1 MSFRRL
7 EVALGFALVA
17 SALSG
22 CGTGT
27 APSAGSTGSTAAT
40 APQGRVMGG
49 EQPVKGASIQL
60 YAVGTAGDGSPAT
73 ALLQTAVST
82 DASGSFSLT
91 GRYTCPSAAAQVYLV
106 ATGGDPGLGHSNP
119 AIALMDAVG
128 SCGNLSAS
136 TFLNVDERT
145 TVAAIATLAPFM
157 TAPNAIG
164 SSSIDAA
171 NLTSAFGTAAMLVS
185 PTSGQVPGN
194 TMPATATV
202 PLTLI
207 NSLANVLAACVN
219 SAGGVAGDGS
229 ACGQLFAATSAAGGV
244 APSNTA
250 AAALNVERDPVTN
263 AAALF
268 AIASPAAPFQPQ
280 LSSTPADWTVAISGP
295 GAPSAVPNGCSGP
308 VLTGTAAFT
317 NYTLQQP
324 QVCRRITQADLPA
337 PNQGS
342 SVSNYPT
349 QVARAA
355 GQMPVVPPGFKVTLY
370 ASGFGNARYLL
381 PAPNGDLLLSQP
393 GTGTISVLRGVD
405 NNGAAVTVS
414 TYATGLTS
422 PYGMAF
428 YPSAASPQFLYV
440 ANTASLVRFPYA
452 LGDLAASGAPVT
464 LATDIPDSGNH
475 TTRALVFTQETT
487 PRLLISVGSASNVT
501 DTDTT
506 TTEFHRADIL
516 AYSVNG
522 TFQSIFA
529 SGLRNPVGL
538 VLDASGRPWT
548 SVNERD
554 GLGDNLPSDYVT
566 HVQENGFYGWPWYY
580 NGPNADPRLPVSHPE
595 LAGQTI
601 VGDTLLQAHFA
612 PLQINFYTG
621 TQFPAPY
628 RGDLFL
634 ASHGSWNKSVRGG
647 YEVVRIRMANGNAT
661 GDHEDFMTGFVNSDG
676 TVWGRPAGVA
686 VGADGA
692 LYVADDASNSVWR
705 VTYTGN

>member
-1 MSFRRL
+1 MLLRQWMSFFG
-7 EVALGFALVA
+7 VAALTG
-17 SALSG
+17 ALSG
-22 CGTGT
+22 CGVGSGSGAGKSST
-27 APSAGSTGSTAAT
+27 SAAVS
-40 APQGRVMGG
+40 QGRVMGG
-49 EQPVKGASIQL
+49 EQPVSGASIQL
-60 YAVGTAGDGSPAT
+60 YAVGTAGDGSAAT
-73 ALLQTAVST
+73 GLLRSAVTT
-82 DASGSFSLT
+82 DASGGFSIT
-91 GRYTCPSAAAQVYLV
+91 GLYTCPSPGALVYLT
-106 ATGGDPGLGHSNP
+106 ATGGDPGLGRSN
-119 AIALMDAVG
+119 AALSLMNAVG
-128 SCGNLSAS
+128 ACGSLSS
-136 TFLNVDERT
+136 SSFINVDERS
-145 TVAAIATLAPFM
+145 TVAAVAALAPFM
-157 TAPNAIG
+157 KAPNAIG
-164 SSSIDAA
+164 SSAIDAQG
-171 NLTSAFGTAAMLVS
+171 LTNAFALAGMLVNS
-185 PTSGQVPGN
+185 ATGQVPGPGL
-194 TMPATATV
+194 PATATAPV
-202 PLTLI
+202 ALI

-219 SAGGVAGDGS
+219 SAGGVAGDRS
-229 ACGQLFAATSAAGGV
+229 ACGQLFAAVTPSGGAAP
-244 APSNTA
+244 ANTA
-250 AAALNVERDPVTN
+250 TAALNLVRDPITH
-263 AAALF
+263 AAGVF
-268 AIASPAAPFQPQ
+268 AIESAAAPFQPQ
-280 LSSTPADWTVAISGP
+280 LASAPSDWTIAISGA
-295 GAPSAVPNGCSGP
+295 GAPAVVPNGCSGT
-308 VLTGTAAFT
+308 VLTGAAAFT

-324 QVCRRITQADLPA
+324 GVCRKIVEADLPA

-381 PAPNGDLLLSQP
+381 AEPNGDLLLSQP
-393 GTGTISVLRGVD
+393 GAGAIAVLRGVD
-405 NNGAAVTVS
+405 ANGAVVTQS
-414 TYATGLTS
+414 TYAAGLTS

-428 YPSAASPQFLYV
+428 YPSAANPQYLYV
-440 ANTASLVRFPYA
+440 ANTASIVRFPFA
-452 LGDLAASGAPVT
+452 LGDLVASGQPAT

-475 TTRALVFTQETT
+475 TTRALVFTQEST
-487 PRLLISVGSASNVT
+487 PRLLVSVGSASNVI

-506 TTEFHRADIL
+506 NSEFHRADVL
-516 AYSVNG
+516 AYSVSG
-522 TFQSIFA
+522 TFQSVYA

-580 NGPNADPRLPVSHPE
+580 NGANADPRLQLKHPE
-595 LAGQTI
+595 LAAQTI

-647 YEVVRIRMANGNAT
+647 YELVRVRMANGNAT
-661 GDHEDFMTGFVNSDG
+661 GENEDFLTGFVNADG

-686 VGADGA
+686 MGADGA

-705 VTYTGN
+705 ITYTGN